1 MSAATTADQAA
12 FAPAGRGQTASAHY
26 APAPHDSIAF
36 LPPSFEPSLTT
47 FDEVGEDVRAATT
60 VTVLTAALLVA
71 GIAMALLLGV

>member
-12 FAPAGRGQTASAHY
+12 FAPAGRGQTAPY
-26 APAPHDSIAF
+26 APASHDSIAF